1 VFQEKDLV
9 PTLDEFDIDVN
20 IDYVEETSTPEM
32 SIMSQLMK
40 QFQNKK
46 VISYLDENKQPIE
59 LTDDEKEEL
68 EEEARGERNRKC
80 WKIRNKSKTSY
91 T

>member
-20 IDYVEETSTPEM
+20 IDYVEETSTQRL

-59 LTDDEKEEL
+59 LT
-68 EEEARGERNRKC
+68 
-80 WKIRNKSKTSY
+80 
-91 T
+91 